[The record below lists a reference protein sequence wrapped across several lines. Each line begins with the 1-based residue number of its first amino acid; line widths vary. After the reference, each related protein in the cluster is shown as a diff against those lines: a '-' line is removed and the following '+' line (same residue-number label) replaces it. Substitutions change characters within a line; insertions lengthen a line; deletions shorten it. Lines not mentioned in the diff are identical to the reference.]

1 MKKITLLSIATATML
16 LTGCNNSTVKD
27 ATAKA
32 SEAASSATE
41 TAKDKASDLAQAAK
55 DKAADAVE
63 AAKKK
68 AEEAAAAAKEKAAQM
83 AEEAK
88 AKAAEAVEAAKE
100 KATEA
105 VEAVKESETV
115 KAATETVSNA
125 VETAKEKA
133 SEAVEATKAKA
144 AEATEAVKEKM
155 APASQ
160 ERMPENPDVTAPD
173 TKEAAPAA
181 AVDSAKGKAL
191 YAKCAGC
198 HGANGQTKAL
208 GKSDVIA
215 GMDAATVAE
224 DLKGY
229 KAGTLNKHSM
239 GALMKG
245 QAAGLSDEDITAL
258 SAYISALK

>member
-1 MKKITLLSIATATML
+1 MKKITFLSIATVTML

-32 SEAASSATE
+32 SEATSSAAE
-41 TAKDKASDLAQAAK
+41 TAKDKASDLAQVAK

-68 AEEAAAAAKEKAAQM
+68 AEEAAAAAKEKAAQV

-88 AKAAEAVEAAKE
+88 AKATEAVEATKEKAAEAVEAVKKSETVKAATEQVANVSEKVKE

-105 VEAVKESETV
+105 VEAT
-115 KAATETVSNA
+115 
-125 VETAKEKA
+125 KEKA
-133 SEAVEATKAKA
+133 
-144 AEATEAVKEKM
+144 AEVTEAVKKKT
-155 APASQ
+155 ATASQ
-160 ERMPENPDVTAPD
+160 ERVPENPDVTVPS

-181 AVDSAKGKAL
+181 AADSAKGKAL
-191 YAKCAGC
+191 FAKCAGC

-215 GMDAATVAE
+215 GMDAATVTE

-229 KAGTLNKHSM
+229 KAGTLNKHGM